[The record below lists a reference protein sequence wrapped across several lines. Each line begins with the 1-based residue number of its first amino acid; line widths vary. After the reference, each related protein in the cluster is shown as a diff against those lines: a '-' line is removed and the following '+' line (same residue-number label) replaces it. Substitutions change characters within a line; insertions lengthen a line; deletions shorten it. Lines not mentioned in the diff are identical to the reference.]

1 METFLVN
8 ETSED
13 VWFDNMMLMS
23 MSSPIAQETHYDPWG
38 LELTGIGFQYGGI
51 KANKYLY
58 NGKELIEDAGLQYY
72 DYGARMYDATIGRWG
87 VIDPLSDQM
96 RRHSPY
102 NYAFDNPIKFID
114 PDGNIP
120 VPVVSGLISAGIEY
134 STQVI
139 GNVVANGGVN
149 SFSDLKKVAFD
160 NVDFTDVGV
169 EGLAG
174 AATGGLSTLK
184 NATKLGSTLMKLA
197 NNEVVQEGLKS
208 VVKESINSI
217 QESKEFEFGSVV
229 SDVATVGVAN
239 GIAPKGLATNQEVNT
254 ASKNLKKAETAVRV
268 QNPNKVH
275 LRNELSEA
283 RDNYVNVR
291 SANSSGVSITIAG
304 VTVGANANTTLKT
317 IGGAS
322 TKASEYEKK

>member
-1 METFLVN
+1 MEENLYISQDGFMETFLVN

-184 NATKLGSTLMKLA
+184 KCYK
-197 NNEVVQEGLKS
+197 
-208 VVKESINSI
+208 IR
-217 QESKEFEFGSVV
+217 F
-229 SDVATVGVAN
+229 
-239 GIAPKGLATNQEVNT
+239 NT
-254 ASKNLKKAETAVRV
+254 YET
-268 QNPNKVH
+268 
-275 LRNELSEA
+275 
-283 RDNYVNVR
+283 
-291 SANSSGVSITIAG
+291 G
-304 VTVGANANTTLKT
+304 
-317 IGGAS
+317 
-322 TKASEYEKK
+322 